1 MRSIWAQPT
10 VLVALAGVLLSS
22 PRPATPQGPAAAPV
36 ASVSP
41 AVPGKDKP
49 KAIVITPERE
59 AAVNTFV
66 RLHHPDLADL
76 LSHLKTN
83 QRKEFDRAV
92 RELYRVSENLAQL
105 QERDQERHA
114 LELRRW
120 KAQSRVH
127 LLTARLRMGD
137 SEDLKRQLK
146 ESLFE
151 LRDVRVALLELDRV
165 RAAERLQKAEAELA
179 RLRSS
184 GDASIEAQLR
194 QLLQLGGDSG
204 KLKRDLSEGALS
216 DKRPS
221 AKRPP
226 AAAVAPGPTTAAP

>member
-1 MRSIWAQPT
+1 MWAQRT
-10 VLVALAGVLLSS
+10 VLAALAGVFL
-22 PRPATPQGPAAAPV
+22 AAPPPAFAQGSADSSA
-36 ASVSP
+36 ASSTPSAP
-41 AVPGKDKP
+41 ARDKP

-66 RLHHPDLADL
+66 RLNHPDLVDL
-76 LSHLKTN
+76 LAHLKAN

-146 ESLFE
+146 ESLQE
-151 LRDVRVALLELDRV
+151 LRDVRVAALELDRL
-165 RAAERLQKAEAELA
+165 RASDRLQRAEAELA
-179 RLRSS
+179 RLRT
-184 GDASIEAQLR
+184 GGEASIEAQLR
-194 QLLQLGGDSG
+194 QLLQIGGDSA
-204 KLKRDLSEGALS
+204 KLKRDLSDGNLS
-216 DKRPS
+216 DKRPP

-226 AAAVAPGPTTAAP
+226 GNPNTTTAAP